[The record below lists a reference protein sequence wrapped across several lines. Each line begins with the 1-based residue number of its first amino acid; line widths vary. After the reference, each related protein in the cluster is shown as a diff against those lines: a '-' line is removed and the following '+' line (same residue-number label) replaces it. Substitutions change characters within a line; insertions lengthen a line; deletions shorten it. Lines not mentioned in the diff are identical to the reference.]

1 MKRKKWE
8 GEKRGGGEEGE
19 RLHYRKMLL
28 LFHIQ
33 KDISNLAQDLIK
45 MLCENYTATP
55 PLVLGLLW
63 QCLLDVQGDAQ
74 TLVLD
79 MEWILAKFPA
89 HVAGIVSKIGRA
101 LFLPT
106 NFQAN
111 PASNMNSN
119 HFSYPVSP
127 PSLFSPSLSLSLLSP
142 LTSLSPSPS
151 NLVCFDIQH
160 LRISQPL
167 STRAIAEN
175 QLLTKL
181 QAA

>member
-1 MKRKKWE
+1 M
-8 GEKRGGGEEGE
+8 GGGEEGMGERKE
-19 RLHYRKMLL
+19 RLLYSTMLL
-28 LFHIQ
+28 LLHIQ

-45 MLCENYTATP
+45 MLCENYAATP

-79 MEWILAKFPA
+79 MEWILAKFPV

-119 HFSYPVSP
+119 HFSYPVTP
-127 PSLFSPSLSLSLLSP
+127 PSLLSLPSPSLPSLYLPP
-142 LTSLSPSPS
+142 LT
-151 NLVCFDIQH
+151 I
-160 LRISQPL
+160 
-167 STRAIAEN
+167 
-175 QLLTKL
+175 
-181 QAA
+181 